1 MITYLNADNKNM
13 VASVFSQTSRKFV
26 FHEVNIVVNGGSTV
40 VAIIVTQLTHN
51 NCQKRHSDMLW
62 NF

>member
-40 VAIIVTQLTHN
+40 VAIIVFVTQ
-51 NCQKRHSDMLW
+51 
-62 NF
+62 